1 MLTTLHNACLTL
13 TVSDK
18 GAEMQSLRSAEGIDY
33 LWDGNP
39 AYWSGRAPHLFPIVG
54 ALRDDRADSEA
65 GPVRLPKHGFIRR
78 AQTQLVQASDT
89 VAVYRCTSDA
99 ETLEGYPY
107 PFVWSVR
114 YELQEREVQVTYT
127 VENTGDRPMPY
138 CIGGHPGFRVQLGE
152 GEEFEDT
159 VLEWEYPETV
169 NCPQIDLVYCLIEDN
184 HYNRLVTDKNQIHL
198 SHVLFRADALI
209 FENMKSKWLQLR
221 GPSGHG
227 VRVTSDM
234 PYWGVWSPG
243 DDAPLVCIEPWTGM
257 GTRTSEDNVLEHKL
271 GMRRLP
277 AGESA
282 THRFSILT
290 F

>member
-99 ETLEGYPY
+99 ETLRGVSLPLR
-107 PFVWSVR
+107 V
-114 YELQEREVQVTYT
+114 ERAV
-127 VENTGDRPMPY
+127 
-138 CIGGHPGFRVQLGE
+138 
-152 GEEFEDT
+152 
-159 VLEWEYPETV
+159 
-169 NCPQIDLVYCLIEDN
+169 
-184 HYNRLVTDKNQIHL
+184 
-198 SHVLFRADALI
+198 
-209 FENMKSKWLQLR
+209 
-221 GPSGHG
+221 
-227 VRVTSDM
+227 
-234 PYWGVWSPG
+234 
-243 DDAPLVCIEPWTGM
+243 
-257 GTRTSEDNVLEHKL
+257 
-271 GMRRLP
+271 
-277 AGESA
+277 
-282 THRFSILT
+282 
-290 F
+290 